1 VQLLLVAQ
9 YAATGLLIAYLLTV
23 DSAVEGFPFAFF
35 FGMQVGGAL
44 SLPTLLFANYYGR
57 GNLGS
62 IAGVAQ
68 MARGLSL
75 GSGPLVAGI
84 FFDTTGSYESA
95 FLTFIVMCMASVVMM
110 ALARRPVASAGNA
123 GGPPQARQS

>member
-1 VQLLLVAQ
+1 
-9 YAATGLLIAYLLTV
+9 
-23 DSAVEGFPFAFF
+23 
-35 FGMQVGGAL
+35 MQVGGAL